1 MMNDN
6 ERSYRAF
13 GIVLS
18 CLCLIIVMMMFSAC
32 DSNEEII
39 PKSSEDGLLN
49 PKIILSY
56 KTPYVG
62 DNSKVVNA
70 IDSLLYSEFRKKVA
84 LETESKPYGITV
96 EYEITKPDIG
106 VQEIESNMYL
116 NAVLLFSLIDNV
128 DEISFTFSGAV
139 AKDFKYVR
147 TDIQKHFETDL
158 RDFTESIELFE
169 QLISDISFRVTVFP
183 EKYTPAMS
191 SVPGIRLGSY
201 NLTAVEKV
209 RYSAEK
215 GSLFL
220 WDEEMSENLSIRE
233 VSYGAV
239 VYWSP
244 FREGNVAE
252 YGDVITITLL
262 DESGDVIK
270 EHELVISLD
279 DEFMYRV
286 ESAPHII
293 TEYGLN

>member
-6 ERSYRAF
+6 KRSFRAF

-18 CLCLIIVMMMFSAC
+18 CICLVIAMMMFSAC
-32 DSNEEII
+32 ESNEEII
-39 PKSSEDGLLN
+39 PKLSGNGKLN
-49 PKIILSY
+49 PETLLGN

-70 IDSLLYSEFRKKVA
+70 IDGLLYSEFRQNVS
-84 LETESKPYGITV
+84 LQTESKPYGITV
-96 EYEITKPDIG
+96 EYEITKPDLL

-128 DEISFTFSGAV
+128 DEISFTLSGTV
-139 AKDFKYVR
+139 TKDLNYAR
-147 TDIQKHFETDL
+147 ADIQKQFKKDI
-158 RDFTESIELFE
+158 RGFAESKEQFE

-191 SVPGIRLGSY
+191 IVPGIRLSSY
-201 NLTAVEKV
+201 DLDAVERV

-220 WDEEMSENLSIRE
+220 WDEEMSKHLSVRE
-233 VSYGAV
+233 VYYGCV

-244 FREGNVAE
+244 FREGNVVE
-252 YGDVITITLL
+252 DREVITIALL
-262 DESGDVIK
+262 DGSGDVIE
-270 EHELVISLD
+270 EHELIIAID
-279 DEFMYRV
+279 DDFMYRV
-286 ESAPHII
+286 QPAPNII
-293 TEYGLN
+293 VELGF